1 VGVDVFRSVPR
12 HELRKAGR
20 RRRFDRGEVVFH
32 RDDPGDSLH
41 RVESGRFAARIITPL
56 GDVATV
62 GLHGPGDVFG
72 LLAVVNPSQR
82 RTVTVVALE
91 PAETLAIPASAF
103 LRLRADHPAVR
114 DAVDQLLATWL
125 AATTDRL
132 VEALYT
138 PATARVRFQLVQLAE
153 LYGDLEAGE
162 VTIPLSQDHVAGLS
176 GTTRETV
183 NRVLRQE
190 QERGAVRVARGRI
203 VATPVLLHEHPPL
216 DEGRRR
222 RAADEGPTVA
232 DPSSVGVKRGTPPAR
247 TPFASPAQRRGT
259 R

>member
-1 VGVDVFRSVPR
+1 VGVDVFRAVPA
-12 HELRKAGR
+12 HELRNAGR

-72 LLAVVNPSQR
+72 LLAVVYPAQR
-82 RTVTVVALE
+82 RTATVVALE

-103 LRLRADHPAVR
+103 LRLRTAHPAVR
-114 DAVDQLLATWL
+114 DAVDQLLATRL

-138 PATARVRFQLVQLAE
+138 PAAARVRSHLIELAA
-153 LYGDLEAGE
+153 LYGDLHAGE
-162 VTIPLSQDHVAGLS
+162 VTIPLSQEHVAGLS

-183 NRVLRQE
+183 NRVLKQE
-190 QERGAVRVARGRI
+190 QARGAVRLARGRI
-203 VATPVLLHEHPPL
+203 VATPGLLHEAPL
-216 DEGRRR
+216 DGSIVAAPRTRGRPS
-222 RAADEGPTVA
+222 PT
-232 DPSSVGVKRGTPPAR
+232 PRLSG
-247 TPFASPAQRRGT
+247 
-259 R
+259 

>member
-1 VGVDVFRSVPR
+1 MVVGIDVFGAVPE
-12 HELRKAGR
+12 HELREGGR

-41 RVESGRFAARIITPL
+41 RVESGRFAARVITPL

-62 GLHGPGDVFG
+62 WMHGPGDVFG
-72 LLAVVNPSQR
+72 LLAVVNPEQR
-82 RTVTVVALE
+82 RTTTVVALE
-91 PAETLAIPASAF
+91 PAETLAIRRSAF
-103 LRLRADHPAVR
+103 RRLQAAHPAVR
-114 DAVDQLLATWL
+114 DAVDQLLAARL

-138 PATARVRFQLVQLAE
+138 PVASRVRVHLIQLAA

-183 NRVLRQE
+183 NRVLKQE
-190 QERGAVRVARGRI
+190 QERGAVRLGRGRI
-203 VATPVLLHEHPPL
+203 VATPVLLDEHPL
-216 DEGRRR
+216 G
-222 RAADEGPTVA
+222 
-232 DPSSVGVKRGTPPAR
+232 SSVAAAPRTRGRP
-247 TPFASPAQRRGT
+247 SPAPRLSG
-259 R
+259 